1 MKGQNGKE
9 EKYYEAV
16 FSVPRA
22 IHEPICDFIIDN
34 YSKGVILE
42 EEEDSPEVGI
52 RFYVPYSRGLSF
64 KEELSRYI
72 GRADSHGGFS
82 PDMIRTKVIAN
93 VEWEQA
99 YKDSIKPIR
108 VEDVIIKPPW
118 EKGQFTSRIEIIIEP
133 KMAFGTGS
141 HETTQLCIKEIL
153 KHFKAGQ
160 TMFDL
165 GCGSGIL
172 SILAAK
178 LGAERVTGVDIDLVA
193 VQNSGENIVIN
204 GVDEKVKIQFGSIE
218 KAAGE
223 KFDFFAA
230 NLIKSTII
238 ELMAAM
244 LEAVRPGGI
253 LLLSGLL
260 LQDKPAMSELLSQ
273 FHLEKTEINQDGQW
287 LAYTIHL

>member
-1 MKGQNGKE
+1 MPGKNGKE
-9 EKYYEAV
+9 EKYFEAV

-22 IHEPICDFIIDN
+22 IYEPICDFIIDN

-52 RFYVPYSRGLSF
+52 RFYVPEGRGLLF
-64 KEELSRYI
+64 KEELSEFIARI
-72 GRADSHGGFS
+72 DTQEVFS
-82 PDMIRTKVIAN
+82 PERIRTKIIAN
-93 VEWEQA
+93 IEWEQS

-108 VEDVIIKPPW
+108 VENVIIKPPW
-118 EKGQFTSRIEIIIEP
+118 ETRQFNNAMEILIEP

-153 KHFKAGQ
+153 KHFKPGQ

-178 LGAERVTGVDIDLVA
+178 MGARSVAGVDIDIVA
-193 VQNSGENIVIN
+193 VQNAGENIVIN
-204 GVDEKVKIQFGSIE
+204 EVTDKVKIAFGSIE
-218 KAAGE
+218 KAAGG
-223 KFDFFAA
+223 KYDFFSA
-230 NLIKSTII
+230 NLIKSTIV
-238 ELMAAM
+238 ELMEAM
-244 LEAVRPGGI
+244 IEAVKPGGI

-260 LQDKPAMSELLSQ
+260 LQDKPSMGELLKEYQ
-273 FHLEKTEINQDGQW
+273 LEKFDIIQDGQW
-287 LAYTIHL
+287 LAYTIYL